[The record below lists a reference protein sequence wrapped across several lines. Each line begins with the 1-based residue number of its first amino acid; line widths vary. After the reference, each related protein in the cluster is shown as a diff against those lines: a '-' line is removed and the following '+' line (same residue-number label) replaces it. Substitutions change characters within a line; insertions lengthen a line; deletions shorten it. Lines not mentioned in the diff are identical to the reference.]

1 MYLDYKAS
9 CRYSLKLKPICF
21 QQDHKSRWAA
31 ISNPKSNPKPS
42 DNHRFCPVSKPENR
56 TELDPFGYMY
66 CALFMTV
73 FFVLTSND
81 ICVTIS

>member
-31 ISNPKSNPKPS
+31 ISNPKSNQKPS
-42 DNHRFCPVSKPENR
+42 DNHRYCPVSKPENR

-66 CALFMTV
+66 RLSGPKGRRFKSCHLD
-73 FFVLTSND
+73 L
-81 ICVTIS
+81 